1 MVRVYFVVEPNLSC
15 LKTLIQTNGSAASHT
30 ATGAAP
36 TLDVLGSLTGLDWGR
51 TDGPSSSEQPNQAVG
66 PNIDRWSNSDG
77 GMSRYKQESNR
88 VTKVISDK
96 TLSVLFAKIPPNV
109 IAPRTQELLHVEF
122 KKAFSTPPILTVSF
136 LAGSHQTTSIRL
148 PIVLTKYLDH
158 VKLGQADFFE
168 RWKLIGGAPR
178 ESHTGRL
185 DLPKFRQAVIGHRFN
200 LLNGIDPN
208 PNNLVGAGV
217 LHTVTSVEGKVGCL
231 LRLDPKEAK
240 LCRLT
245 ARTTSE
251 DVAKEAQKLLQ
262 KSLQG
267 GT

>member
-1 MVRVYFVVEPNLSC
+1 MKKLLNILQHMHTTECLHHGWKSSVSVYYNIILRQVEPNLSC

-77 GMSRYKQESNR
+77 EMSRGALRYFRKNPSKRN
-88 VTKVISDK
+88 
-96 TLSVLFAKIPPNV
+96 P
-109 IAPRTQELLHVEF
+109 PRTQELLHVEF

-178 ESHTGRL
+178 ESQSIF
-185 DLPKFRQAVIGHRFN
+185 P
-200 LLNGIDPN
+200 
-208 PNNLVGAGV
+208 
-217 LHTVTSVEGKVGCL
+217 LH
-231 LRLDPKEAK
+231 
-240 LCRLT
+240 
-245 ARTTSE
+245 
-251 DVAKEAQKLLQ
+251 
-262 KSLQG
+262 
-267 GT
+267 